1 MSPLNRQRMKLLAL
15 IMLFV
20 APLVS
25 AWMMV
30 EFRVAIPT
38 ESTAHGELSPDVPRL
53 SGWPL
58 RGPSPAIGHGDW
70 VLAFDCPGDCETEA
84 DQWWRLHRALGREAP
99 RLTRLRVGEASEA
112 LPGEVLAEWQT
123 LPPWHSSGQLWLL
136 DPQGQVV
143 LSYAS
148 DTDPQAVLTDVGH
161 LLRVN
166 SGRPAMSNGAQGQV
180 E

>member
-20 APLVS
+20 VPLVS
-25 AWMMV
+25 AWVMV
-30 EFRVAIPT
+30 ELRVGIPA
-38 ESTAHGELSPDVPRL
+38 ESTAHGELSPDVPKL

-58 RGPSPAIGHGDW
+58 RGSESAIDYGDW
-70 VLAFDCPGDCETEA
+70 ILAFDCEEGCEEAA

-99 RLTRLRVGEASEA
+99 RLTRLRIGLASEA
-112 LPGEVLAEWQT
+112 LPGEVLAEWQA
-123 LPPWHSSGQLWLL
+123 LPSWHDRGQLWLL
-136 DPQGQVV
+136 DPQGRVV

-148 DTDPQAVLTDVGH
+148 DTEPQAVLTDISH

-166 SGRPAMSNGAQGQV
+166 GNDRSL
-180 E
+180 